1 MVLRTAQNGCL
12 YLAPLVKTHAKH
24 NILLFYARGWTLED
38 AVNFAGQGRNGVFC
52 DLFPG
57 EYTAESGFLLNSY
70 LPSAV
75 MLNQNNTTFNE

>member
-1 MVLRTAQNGCL
+1 MENTTFWYFMLEGGHSKSN
-12 YLAPLVKTHAKH
+12 H
-24 NILLFYARGWTLED
+24 ED
-38 AVNFAGQGRNGVFC
+38 AVNFAGQGRNDVFC

-75 MLNQNNTTFNE
+75 MLN

>member
-1 MVLRTAQNGCL
+1 MLEDGHSKSN
-12 YLAPLVKTHAKH
+12 H
-24 NILLFYARGWTLED
+24 ED

-75 MLNQNNTTFNE
+75 MLN

>member
-1 MVLRTAQNGCL
+1 MENTTFWYFMLEGGHSKSN
-12 YLAPLVKTHAKH
+12 H
-24 NILLFYARGWTLED
+24 ED

-75 MLNQNNTTFNE
+75 MLN

>member
-12 YLAPLVKTHAKH
+12 YLAPLVKTHGKH
-24 NILLFYARGWTLED
+24 NILVFYARGWTSKSNHED

-75 MLNQNNTTFNE
+75 MLN